1 MRRALFTQSLLR
13 KQNISN
19 TLNTILNGA
28 GHGYSSI
35 YQSRLYSS
43 ESGDNTPIQYTK
55 IKSVEYAEI
64 DSFLILPKKLQ
75 KYPKG
80 NLLDTQIRKIL
91 QVANQDI
98 SISPEDSKGQLVVFS
113 KDDINIKYGERG
125 VAASSSTTPDS
136 LLTKDYKIPAQS
148 FGVID
153 IQEHVPFRIDTRDE
167 QSFVMSSSQLLEV
180 PTYEE
185 SISRYSLSK
194 IIEVPPETAKILS
207 LNLQRTIY
215 EDKNNEYFYEEVTS
229 KQYPPTKYNRS
240 SGTLMNFE
248 KDEDESTKRTDSHY
262 HPGERSLY
270 IVTTNKSSG
279 VTLNFCGIAESPDDR
294 KDCEVKLEFP
304 KNSLV
309 SLNFPPYTHHKFR
322 GEFVCMSI
330 HPREGVNLIESLENG
345 TLPRGFLES
354 ATVFSSKGDEE
365 NWKLSTPAP
374 QISLDKEDSRGL

>member
-13 KQNISN
+13 NKKISN
-19 TLNTILNGA
+19 TLNLILNGA

-43 ESGDNTPIQYTK
+43 EAEDNLPIQYTK
-55 IKSVEYAEI
+55 IKSVEDTEI
-64 DSFLILPKKLQ
+64 DNFLILPNKLQ

-80 NLLDTQIRKIL
+80 TLLDMKRRKVF

-98 SISPEDSKGQLVVFS
+98 SISPEDKKGQLVVFS
-113 KDDINIKYGERG
+113 KDDINIKYGDRG
-125 VAASSSTTPDS
+125 VAASAFISPSG
-136 LLTKDYKIPAQS
+136 LLKKEYKIPAKS

-185 SISRYSLSK
+185 GISRYSLSK
-194 IIEVPPETAKILS
+194 IIEVPAETAKILS

-248 KDEDESTKRTDSHY
+248 KEEDESTKRTDSHY

-294 KDCEVKLEFP
+294 KDCEVALEFP
-304 KNSLV
+304 KNSIV

-365 NWKLSTPAP
+365 NWKLSAPTP
-374 QISLDKEDSRGL
+374 QRSSEKEESREV